1 MESSFDSYYVE
12 CMAVWLMLQC
22 FSFLSSFKDY
32 VGICK
37 DTQNSIIMFYHLG
50 ERAAHF

>member
-32 VGICK
+32 VGIYLK
-37 DTQNSIIMFYHLG
+37 FHNYVLPLG
-50 ERAAHF
+50 